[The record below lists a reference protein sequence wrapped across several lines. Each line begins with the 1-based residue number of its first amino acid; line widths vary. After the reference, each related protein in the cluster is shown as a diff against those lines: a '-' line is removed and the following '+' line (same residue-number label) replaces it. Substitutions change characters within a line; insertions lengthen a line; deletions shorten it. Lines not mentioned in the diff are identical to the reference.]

1 MDEDYD
7 AFLAERAGTIRQK
20 MRDFVNEA
28 DLTHFVEKLP
38 RMAED
43 IIPIG
48 EIEDSRET
56 EPDDETNGDG

>member
-1 MDEDYD
+1 M
-7 AFLAERAGTIRQK
+7 K